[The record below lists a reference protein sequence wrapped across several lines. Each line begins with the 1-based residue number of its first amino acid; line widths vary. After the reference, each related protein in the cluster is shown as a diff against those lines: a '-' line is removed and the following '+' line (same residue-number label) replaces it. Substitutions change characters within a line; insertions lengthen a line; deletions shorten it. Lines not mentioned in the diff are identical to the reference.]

1 MKKKIVFLLSWTLMS
16 MQLCAQV
23 NPKPGFV
30 ITNNGD
36 TIRGVIDFRTNERLA
51 KQCDFWAAGETKGE
65 TYKPG
70 DIEGFRFDNGGKYF
84 VTRRLN
90 VTGTPELYF
99 AEFMVQGMM
108 NLYCVAYNQDEYFF
122 FEREDGEM
130 AQLTK
135 RAFFTSASIHEQG
148 SRVEEQREQ
157 YGKVKLLLKDSWK
170 AAEEIKGDDVSRKQ
184 LVNAVRDYHKD
195 VCTDGSSCMVYEYNE
210 KSDGPKN
217 HFKAIAG
224 YSYYTHERTA
234 YQTLEDENY
243 SGSTFE
249 AGLGFET
256 ELERVT
262 KGGALE
268 LCVVYSP
275 QASFKHHTMVRG
287 GHESSYTIYKKAR
300 CMGSI
305 GLLKRYGK
313 GKIVP
318 LIRVGGF
325 YVLHLGNKEERYYM
339 SKKIVDKDW
348 EQTNH
353 FGAYIGGGVEM
364 ALGKHAARLHADLF
378 KSLESSGKGNM
389 MKFGVTAEY
398 VL

>member
-135 RAFFTSASIHEQG
+135 RAFFTSASIHEQS
-148 SRVEEQREQ
+148 SRVEEQR
-157 YGKVKLLLKDSWK
+157 
-170 AAEEIKGDDVSRKQ
+170 
-184 LVNAVRDYHKD
+184 
-195 VCTDGSSCMVYEYNE
+195 
-210 KSDGPKN
+210 
-217 HFKAIAG
+217 
-224 YSYYTHERTA
+224 
-234 YQTLEDENY
+234 
-243 SGSTFE
+243 
-249 AGLGFET
+249 
-256 ELERVT
+256 
-262 KGGALE
+262 
-268 LCVVYSP
+268 
-275 QASFKHHTMVRG
+275 
-287 GHESSYTIYKKAR
+287 
-300 CMGSI
+300 
-305 GLLKRYGK
+305 
-313 GKIVP
+313 
-318 LIRVGGF
+318 
-325 YVLHLGNKEERYYM
+325 
-339 SKKIVDKDW
+339 
-348 EQTNH
+348 
-353 FGAYIGGGVEM
+353 
-364 ALGKHAARLHADLF
+364 
-378 KSLESSGKGNM
+378 
-389 MKFGVTAEY
+389 
-398 VL
+398 